1 MGPELKEFL
10 DMKWPE
16 EVFTKCKWANA
27 AKENWRDSNIILIC
41 KRGEDDDHPWVR
53 KVRGYNALIESA
65 FADTGNGNSLIGV
78 RTVME
83 LPEEQVGEKEGRSI
97 FVLRLKGAT
106 GDEDDAILQK
116 ELNRIADIAKG
127 RGEANLRCFSTLDRN
142 QLRIRKHICFC
153 RL

>member
-1 MGPELKEFL
+1 MMITLGSGKSG
-10 DMKWPE
+10 
-16 EVFTKCKWANA
+16 VT
-27 AKENWRDSNIILIC
+27 
-41 KRGEDDDHPWVR
+41 
-53 KVRGYNALIESA
+53 LIEYA
-65 FADTGNGNSLIGV
+65 FSDTGNGNSLIGV

-142 QLRIRKHICFC
+142 QLRIRKLCFC